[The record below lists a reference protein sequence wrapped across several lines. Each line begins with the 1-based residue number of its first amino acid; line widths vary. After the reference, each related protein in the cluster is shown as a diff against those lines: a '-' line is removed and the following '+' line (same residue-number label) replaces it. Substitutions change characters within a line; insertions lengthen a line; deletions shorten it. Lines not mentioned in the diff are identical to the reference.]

1 MDKIPLHL
9 YVILSVFTGLMGQEL
24 NAQTSNRFSASQVVD
39 YAMKNSTE
47 IKNALLDIRI
57 QKQANREFTAIAYPQ
72 LNASINSTHF
82 FDIPVTTLPDF
93 ISPSVYNVLVNNGV
107 RDGNGVPISFPPGGF
122 GNVPARFGTSWTA
135 SGGVD
140 FSQILFDGQVFVGL
154 KARSS
159 AMKLAE
165 QNADVTKEQIKANV
179 LKLYYQLVVG
189 NQQATSID
197 ANIERFEKLLTD
209 TREIHKNGFAEKLDV
224 DKVEVVLNNLKT
236 EKEKIKTQLEI
247 GNEALKF
254 LIRMPHNEMLEL
266 TDTLSEQQL
275 SDFNMEDS
283 LVYDNRKEYQ
293 QINTAILLNKY
304 NVQRF
309 KLSKV
314 PSIVA
319 FGTYSKNAQRNSFD
333 FFGDGP
339 WFSTSLIGFKLSVP
353 IFDGNARNA
362 RISKAK
368 LELEKMENIKGKLQA
383 GMELEYKSAQIKM
396 KSALNTLENQKKN
409 VSLAE
414 KVYNTTKLKYEQGMG
429 SSTEIYNAQVELKM
443 AQNNFYGALY
453 DAIIAKIDFQKAI
466 GKLP

>member
-1 MDKIPLHL
+1 
-9 YVILSVFTGLMGQEL
+9 
-24 NAQTSNRFSASQVVD
+24 
-39 YAMKNSTE
+39 
-47 IKNALLDIRI
+47 
-57 QKQANREFTAIAYPQ
+57 
-72 LNASINSTHF
+72 
-82 FDIPVTTLPDF
+82 
-93 ISPSVYNVLVNNGV
+93 VNNGV

-409 VSLAE
+409 VTLAE